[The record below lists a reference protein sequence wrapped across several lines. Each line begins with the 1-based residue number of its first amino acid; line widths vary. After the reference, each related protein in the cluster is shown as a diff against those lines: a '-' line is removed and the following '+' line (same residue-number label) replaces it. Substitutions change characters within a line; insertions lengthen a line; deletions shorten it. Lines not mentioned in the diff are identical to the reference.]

1 MYQLSTVLD
10 VEMSINIGREY
21 GVPVYI
27 PAFIGIHGPTDAQ
40 FVRLGVARMYI
51 SPIGR
56 SAFTEVGKNTHDGN
70 FWPMA
75 KSDEHGNLYI

>member
-1 MYQLSTVLD
+1 MYQLSTVHD
-10 VEMSINIGREY
+10 VDMSINIGRA
-21 GVPVYI
+21 YI
-27 PAFIGIHGPTDAQ
+27 LAFIGIHGPTDAQ

-70 FWPMA
+70 FWTIA
-75 KSDEHGNLYI
+75 KSDKHDNLYI

>member
-1 MYQLSTVLD
+1 M
-10 VEMSINIGREY
+10 
-21 GVPVYI
+21 PVYI

-70 FWPMA
+70 FWTMA
-75 KSDEHGNLYI
+75 KSDKHDNLYIWFIYAHLLNSMRIPMESVVL